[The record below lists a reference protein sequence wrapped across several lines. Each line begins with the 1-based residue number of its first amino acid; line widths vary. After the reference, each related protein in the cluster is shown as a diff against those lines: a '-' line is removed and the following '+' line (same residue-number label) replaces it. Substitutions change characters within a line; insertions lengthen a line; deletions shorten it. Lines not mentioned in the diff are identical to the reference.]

1 MITIFS
7 GEILYNKTD
16 EIYYEL
22 SSIVSDIEEQKKLSN
37 QKFYTVFAVIIGIII
52 LLIYFNVFESINPV
66 VYIIVG
72 LYIAMMIRVAY
83 FRKFNDKN
91 IEFKKQAVKKVIT
104 SIVPDM
110 ECSLYSESDSTTHTN
125 INFDNGYIK
134 RYNDILVDGVYNQ
147 TKTQIYITENK
158 RTIYNMDTDMPSD
171 MYIYSGVHIILDFN
185 KYFNGSTIVYAKNN
199 LTRQIL
205 YNEFKLDNPLFNEY
219 FDVYT
224 TDIQEATY
232 ILSQNFME
240 NLVKLYDFVGQNSAL
255 SIHFINNCMY
265 VHLRNMSLLNSFDSK
280 DYKERVRLFY
290 NNMKEVFQVIEFLE
304 LDERIWTKK

>member
-7 GEILYNKTD
+7 GDILYNKTD

-158 RTIYNMDTDMPSD
+158 RTIYNMDTDKPSD

-224 TDIQEATY
+224 TDMQEATY

-255 SIHFINNCMY
+255 FIHFVNNCMY